1 MAKNN
6 SKASIIKP
14 TYILTLYG
22 QELVYND
29 SGINKRLEW
38 KSYRLAKKFLMTNDF
53 LIDGKVL
60 NTNDIAI
67 VDYRKC
73 LEN

>member
-1 MAKNN
+1 MTKTN
-6 SKASIIKP
+6 SKSSTIKP

-29 SGINKRLEW
+29 SGVNKRLEW
-38 KSYRLAKKFLMTNDF
+38 KSYRLAKKFLMANDF

-60 NTNDIAI
+60 NTDDITI
-67 VDYRKC
+67 TDYRKY